1 MKRLWVLGVALF
13 VSAALEPNDAAHAA
27 NQIYACVNNSSGE
40 IKLLGQDTACKNN
53 ETLVAWNVVGPAGPT
68 GPQGPAG
75 AGGVAAFTQFTL
87 STPTACCSAPINFT
101 SNISGGGGIGGSGQ
115 LSSFVLQPGIYQVQ
129 LFANVVTGCG
139 VVNVMLDNAPVAQ
152 LVMGSFCQFPAV
164 STISSVQLVTVS
176 SPNQVLGFVVPSGS
190 GSVGFDDGG
199 TLILTK
205 LQ

>member
-1 MKRLWVLGVALF
+1 MKRLWVLAVALF
-13 VSAALEPNDAAHAA
+13 VSAALEPNGAARAA

-40 IKLLGQDTACKNN
+40 IKLLGQDPGCKNN
-53 ETLVAWNVVGPAGPT
+53 ETLVVWNVVGPAGPT

-75 AGGVAAFTQFTL
+75 GASAFTQFTL

-101 SNISGGGGIGGSGQ
+101 SSISGGGGIGGSGQ

-129 LFANVVTGCG
+129 FFANVVTGCG
-139 VVNVMLDNAPVAQ
+139 VMNVLLDNAPVVQ
-152 LVMGSFCQFPAV
+152 WVMGSFCQFPPV
-164 STISSVQLVTVS
+164 STISAVQLVTVS
-176 SPNQVLGFVVPSGS
+176 SPNQVLGFMVPSAS